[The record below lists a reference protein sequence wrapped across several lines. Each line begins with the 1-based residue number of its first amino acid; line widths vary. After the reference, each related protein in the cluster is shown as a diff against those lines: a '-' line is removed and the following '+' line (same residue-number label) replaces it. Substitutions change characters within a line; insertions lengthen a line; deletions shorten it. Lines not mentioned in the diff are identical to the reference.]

1 MKMDKEQ
8 LRKLIPYVL
17 IVIAVGMSIYSYMA
31 LDSASDKCNEHW
43 EPQIEEYKLQVEK
56 KCVML
61 ETVFVPYD
69 LDSIE
74 IE

>member
-1 MKMDKEQ
+1 MNKER
-8 LRKLIPYVL
+8 LRKIIPYVL
-17 IVIAVGMSIYSYMA
+17 IVIAVVMSMYSYIA
-31 LDSASDKCNEHW
+31 LDSAGDRCNDHW
-43 EPQIEEYKLQVEK
+43 IPQIEEYKLQVEK